1 MMTADTVL
9 RGGTLVLP
17 EGEVRADLFVK
28 DGRIGGIVAPGT
40 PVDARETLSIEG
52 KHVLP
57 GVIDIHF
64 HVRAPA
70 YPARGTV
77 ESETRAAA
85 AGGVTTIFEMP
96 ISKPCCAT
104 PEIFRDRRDHFAAR
118 AHVHFGLYGAPGRLV
133 AAEVDGM
140 AREGAIAYKIFMT
153 GAPVGRDD
161 EFVGLSLP
169 TTGEQYEALR
179 LVADT
184 GRLLVAHAEDNDL
197 LEHFTRQLQQTGRKD
212 PATHGESRPPVVEAA
227 AIARLLEL
235 NQDVGASVHIAHVT
249 SRRALDVIRAYQ
261 ARGMDL
267 TAETCPQ
274 YLQFDASMVERFGPF
289 AKINPPLRTPD
300 DREALWEGIRDGTLT
315 SVTTDHSPFTRAEKE
330 RGDLW
335 SAPPGAPG
343 VEHLLVGMLDAAAQG
358 RVSLTDVARLL
369 STNGAERFGVAPAKG
384 SIRPGADADLVVVDV
399 NATTRTKREDL
410 FTASRETDH
419 FYVDRDY
426 KGAVDMT
433 LLMGRVI
440 FRDGKVLNE
449 PGDGTFVAPTAPVL
463 RRTQRPH

>member
-1 MMTADTVL
+1 MKPIDLAL

-17 EGEVRADLFVK
+17 DGEMKADLLVN
-28 DGRIGGIVAPGT
+28 DGRIAGLVAPGSS
-40 PVDARETLSIEG
+40 VEAREVIDVQG

-70 YPARGTV
+70 YPQRGTV

-104 PEIFRDRRDHFAAR
+104 PDIFRDRRDHFASR
-118 AHVHFGLYGAPGRLV
+118 AHVHFGLYGAPGRLR
-133 AAEVDGM
+133 AEEIEGM
-140 AREGAIAYKIFMT
+140 AREGAIAFKIFMT

-169 TTGEQYEALR
+169 TTGQQYDALR
-179 LVADT
+179 LVKET
-184 GRLLVAHAEDNDL
+184 GRLLVAHAEDDDL
-197 LEHFTRQLQQTGRKD
+197 LQHFTRKLQDTGRTD

-235 NQDVGASVHIAHVT
+235 NRDVDTAVHIAHVT
-249 SRRALDVIRAYQ
+249 SRRALDVIRMYKAS
-261 ARGMDL
+261 GMDL

-274 YLQFDASMVERFGPF
+274 YLQFDASMLKEHGAY

-300 DREALWEGIRDGTLT
+300 DRDALWQGIRENVLS
-315 SVTTDHSPFTRAEKE
+315 SVTTDHSPFTKEEKE
-330 RGDLW
+330 RGDIW

-343 VEHLLVGMLDAAAQG
+343 VEHLLVGMLDASVDG
-358 RVSLTDVARLL
+358 RLTLPEVARML
-369 STNGAERFGVAPAKG
+369 STNGAQRFGVGSRKG
-384 SIRPGADADLVVVDV
+384 AIRPGMDADLVIVDM
-399 NATTRTKREDL
+399 NRTTRSRRNEL
-410 FTASRETDH
+410 FTASRETDR
-419 FYVDRDY
+419 FYSDREY
-426 KGAVDMT
+426 RGAVEAT
-433 LLMGRVI
+433 ILMGKVI
-440 FRDGKVLNE
+440 YQDGEVLNR
-449 PGDGTFVAPTAPVL
+449 PGDGEFVTPEG
-463 RRTQRPH
+463 